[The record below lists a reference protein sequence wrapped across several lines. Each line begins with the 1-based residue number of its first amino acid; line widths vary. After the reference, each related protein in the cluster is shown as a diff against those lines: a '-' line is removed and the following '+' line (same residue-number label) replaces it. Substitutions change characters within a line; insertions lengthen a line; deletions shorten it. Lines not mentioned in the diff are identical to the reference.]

1 MLLFKNLEVTLK
13 IMDKKGKLID
23 FFNNLKIMPLKDD
36 YYSNMRILVGL
47 SSIFKLSSQDLEIL
61 VLNFLYI

>member
-13 IMDKKGKLID
+13 IIGKTGRLID
-23 FFNNLKIMPLKDD
+23 FFNYITSKIIPLQND

-47 SSIFKLSSQDLEIL
+47 ASIFKLSSQDLEIL
-61 VLNFLYI
+61 VLN

>member
-23 FFNNLKIMPLKDD
+23 FFNNLKIVPLKDD
-36 YYSNMRILVGL
+36 YYSNMRIFVGL
-47 SSIFKLSSQDLEIL
+47 ASIFKLSSQDLEIL
-61 VLNFLYI
+61 VINLLYI